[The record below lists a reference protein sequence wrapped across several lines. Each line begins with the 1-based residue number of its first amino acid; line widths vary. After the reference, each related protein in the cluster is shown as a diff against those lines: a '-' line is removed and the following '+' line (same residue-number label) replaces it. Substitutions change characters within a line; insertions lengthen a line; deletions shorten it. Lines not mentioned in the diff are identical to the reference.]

1 MNAPGKN
8 VNASHHAPAQSAY
21 PRAVPVIEP
30 DDGVGQ
36 KVGGS
41 ACSENATSSAHRT
54 QHPKLRTVKGS
65 GGPSSAHC
73 SGPVKKAQPSVSNLK
88 KPTLIA
94 DVKRP
99 KSLESAQSSQPP
111 AMPRSGSA
119 KVKPA
124 HTTAPF
130 RTDPNLHFPKR
141 QAKKPVAAVPLRNSR
156 KSHVRS
162 GDYKCQNKVLP
173 PISSERDQ
181 SPSCSPDDED
191 DAPLPDTCDNAPTS
205 VIDEEVRTRVEFSSR
220 PKLNGELVSLEMS
233 DLIPSHEPVNDT
245 GSTPSDAQPVNT
257 MNLSDKPEGKQDTP
271 LFSLLADG

>member
-1 MNAPGKN
+1 MITLALL
-8 VNASHHAPAQSAY
+8 Y
-21 PRAVPVIEP
+21 
-30 DDGVGQ
+30 
-36 KVGGS
+36 
-41 ACSENATSSAHRT
+41 TFFFFFFFFSS
-54 QHPKLRTVKGS
+54 
-65 GGPSSAHC
+65 SSFL
-73 SGPVKKAQPSVSNLK
+73 SLSLSLLVSNTKWLQ
-88 KPTLIA
+88 LHCF
-94 DVKRP
+94 RLSSSSSS
-99 KSLESAQSSQPP
+99 SLS
-111 AMPRSGSA
+111 
-119 KVKPA
+119 
-124 HTTAPF
+124 PF